1 LFNQAN
7 KIIMKALKLKKIRR
21 QRRKNHIRKSISGT
35 NERLRMTIYRSLN
48 HIYVQLIDDDLGE
61 TLLSAS
67 TLDKEVV
74 AEIKP
79 EMKKTDKSKLVG
91 SLIAKRAKEKNI
103 TNVVFDRNGYLYHGR
118 VKALADAA
126 RKDGLQF

>member
-1 LFNQAN
+1 
-7 KIIMKALKLKKIRR
+7 MKALKLKQIRR

-48 HIYVQLIDDDLGE
+48 HIYVQLIDDDLGK

>member
-1 LFNQAN
+1 
-7 KIIMKALKLKKIRR
+7 MKALKLKKIRR
-21 QRRKNHIRKSISGT
+21 QRRKNHIRKNISGT

-48 HIYVQLIDDDLGE
+48 HIYVQLIDDDLGK

-91 SLIAKRAKEKNI
+91 RLIAKRAKEKNI

>member
-1 LFNQAN
+1 
-7 KIIMKALKLKKIRR
+7 MKALKLKKIRR

>member
-1 LFNQAN
+1 
-7 KIIMKALKLKKIRR
+7 MKALKLKKIRR

-74 AEIKP
+74 AEITP
-79 EMKKTDKSKLVG
+79 DMKKTDKSKLVG
-91 SLIAKRAKEKNI
+91 SQIA
-103 TNVVFDRNGYLYHGR
+103 
-118 VKALADAA
+118 
-126 RKDGLQF
+126 